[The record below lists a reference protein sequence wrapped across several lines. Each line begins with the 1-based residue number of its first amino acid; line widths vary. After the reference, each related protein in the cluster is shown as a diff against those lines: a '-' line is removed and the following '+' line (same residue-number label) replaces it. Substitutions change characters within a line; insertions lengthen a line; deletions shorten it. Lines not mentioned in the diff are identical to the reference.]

1 MKKILILS
9 WSDLFGGAAQA
20 ANEIYKSLRKKKKID
35 FFVQNKISSTN
46 IIKSYKKKTLNYYF
60 RKFFSLI
67 FYKLRFSKNDHSY
80 NLINSDVVKIANIN
94 NYDAINL
101 HWINSETL
109 SIFDIAKIKKKIVLT
124 LHDMWFLNGSE
135 HYLYEL
141 PKQYFKSGKKIHL
154 NTIDFLIWK
163 LKKNLFV
170 NKKIHIVA
178 PSRWMAKLT
187 KKSKI
192 FHKSPVSI
200 IPYPVDKKIYF
211 KEKISSLRVNNI
223 SLKKNKNNIDLL
235 FVSAGQLFNYRK
247 GFDLINDCISKFE
260 KEYNIRLIIVGS
272 YKIND
277 LKLIK
282 SSYITLGKIDDKKK
296 LSKIYNFSDILVLPS
311 RIDNLPNVGLEAQ
324 SCGLPIV
331 AFNVGG
337 INDIVNHKING
348 YLVKPFDLKN
358 FYNGICY
365 CYKNLEKLQLNSL
378 KISKKWS
385 PEKISKQYLKLF
397 NGL

>member
-1 MKKILILS
+1 
-9 WSDLFGGAAQA
+9 
-20 ANEIYKSLRKKKKID
+20 
-35 FFVQNKISSTN
+35 
-46 IIKSYKKKTLNYYF
+46 
-60 RKFFSLI
+60 
-67 FYKLRFSKNDHSY
+67 
-80 NLINSDVVKIANIN
+80 
-94 NYDAINL
+94 
-101 HWINSETL
+101 
-109 SIFDIAKIKKKIVLT
+109 
-124 LHDMWFLNGSE
+124 MWFLNGSE

-348 YLVKPFDLKN
+348 YLVEPFNLKK

-365 CYKNLEKLQLNSL
+365 CYKNLEKLQFNSI
-378 KISKKWS
+378 KNSKKWS
-385 PEKISKQYLKLF
+385 PEIISKQYLKLF